1 MFIYILRIVIQ
12 FVGRSFF
19 IYFLGAK
26 YLGLNGLFTNILSF
40 LSLAELGI
48 GSSIIYSLYKPLAQK
63 DESKVKAL
71 MNLYK
76 KTYEFIGIF
85 IGIVG
90 VLIIPLLPLFIKNS
104 TDIPHMYRY
113 YVLFLLNSV
122 LSYFFTYKRSLAI
135 ADQKNYLVAINDF
148 AFLFFM
154 NIVQVIALYFYSNF
168 TLFLIVQILFTLF
181 SNINISRTVD
191 KRYSYLKEKDV
202 VSLDKQTKDE
212 VKKNV
217 IGNMSSKIGGVIV
230 MGTDNI
236 LISTFV
242 NLTAVGIYSNYSLIV
257 TSVQNLCKQI
267 TNSITASV
275 GNFAVSNKKKDSFE
289 LFKKHFFINHSL
301 IFFSS
306 ILLLTLMNPFI
317 SLWVGAKYMLPM
329 STTILIV
336 LNYSVQVYRNTSFV
350 FIESFGLYW
359 SQRKKPIIEAGVNLL
374 LSLLLLIVFDMGIN
388 GILIGTIGSS
398 LGFVIWYEAF
408 IIYKTVFEKRFI
420 HFFLTFWRS
429 FIELIISA
437 IVVFLL
443 NEYLANGGS
452 TFLQF
457 ITKTLIT
464 IVTTSI
470 LYLLLYFRRE
480 EFTFIKK
487 ILFRYILKK

>member
-1 MFIYILRIVIQ
+1 
-12 FVGRSFF
+12 
-19 IYFLGAK
+19 
-26 YLGLNGLFTNILSF
+26 
-40 LSLAELGI
+40 
-48 GSSIIYSLYKPLAQK
+48 
-63 DESKVKAL
+63 
-71 MNLYK
+71 
-76 KTYEFIGIF
+76 
-85 IGIVG
+85 
-90 VLIIPLLPLFIKNS
+90 
-104 TDIPHMYRY
+104 
-113 YVLFLLNSV
+113 
-122 LSYFFTYKRSLAI
+122 
-135 ADQKNYLVAINDF
+135 
-148 AFLFFM
+148 
-154 NIVQVIALYFYSNF
+154 
-168 TLFLIVQILFTLF
+168 
-181 SNINISRTVD
+181 
-191 KRYSYLKEKDV
+191 
-202 VSLDKQTKDE
+202 
-212 VKKNV
+212 
-217 IGNMSSKIGGVIV
+217 
-230 MGTDNI
+230 
-236 LISTFV
+236 
-242 NLTAVGIYSNYSLIV
+242 
-257 TSVQNLCKQI
+257 
-267 TNSITASV
+267 
-275 GNFAVSNKKKDSFE
+275 
-289 LFKKHFFINHSL
+289 
-301 IFFSS
+301 
-306 ILLLTLMNPFI
+306 TLMNPFI

-388 GILIGTIGSS
+388 GVLIGTIGSS

>member
-1 MFIYILRIVIQ
+1 
-12 FVGRSFF
+12 
-19 IYFLGAK
+19 
-26 YLGLNGLFTNILSF
+26 
-40 LSLAELGI
+40 
-48 GSSIIYSLYKPLAQK
+48 
-63 DESKVKAL
+63 
-71 MNLYK
+71 
-76 KTYEFIGIF
+76 
-85 IGIVG
+85 
-90 VLIIPLLPLFIKNS
+90 
-104 TDIPHMYRY
+104 
-113 YVLFLLNSV
+113 
-122 LSYFFTYKRSLAI
+122 
-135 ADQKNYLVAINDF
+135 
-148 AFLFFM
+148 
-154 NIVQVIALYFYSNF
+154 
-168 TLFLIVQILFTLF
+168 
-181 SNINISRTVD
+181 
-191 KRYSYLKEKDV
+191 
-202 VSLDKQTKDE
+202 
-212 VKKNV
+212 
-217 IGNMSSKIGGVIV
+217 
-230 MGTDNI
+230 
-236 LISTFV
+236 
-242 NLTAVGIYSNYSLIV
+242 
-257 TSVQNLCKQI
+257 
-267 TNSITASV
+267 
-275 GNFAVSNKKKDSFE
+275 
-289 LFKKHFFINHSL
+289 
-301 IFFSS
+301 
-306 ILLLTLMNPFI
+306 
-317 SLWVGAKYMLPM
+317 MLPM

-388 GILIGTIGSS
+388 GVLIGTIGSS

-487 ILFRYILKK
+487 FFLGIF

>member
-1 MFIYILRIVIQ
+1 
-12 FVGRSFF
+12 
-19 IYFLGAK
+19 
-26 YLGLNGLFTNILSF
+26 
-40 LSLAELGI
+40 
-48 GSSIIYSLYKPLAQK
+48 
-63 DESKVKAL
+63 
-71 MNLYK
+71 
-76 KTYEFIGIF
+76 
-85 IGIVG
+85 
-90 VLIIPLLPLFIKNS
+90 
-104 TDIPHMYRY
+104 
-113 YVLFLLNSV
+113 
-122 LSYFFTYKRSLAI
+122 
-135 ADQKNYLVAINDF
+135 
-148 AFLFFM
+148 
-154 NIVQVIALYFYSNF
+154 
-168 TLFLIVQILFTLF
+168 
-181 SNINISRTVD
+181 
-191 KRYSYLKEKDV
+191 DV

-388 GILIGTIGSS
+388 GVLIGTIGSS